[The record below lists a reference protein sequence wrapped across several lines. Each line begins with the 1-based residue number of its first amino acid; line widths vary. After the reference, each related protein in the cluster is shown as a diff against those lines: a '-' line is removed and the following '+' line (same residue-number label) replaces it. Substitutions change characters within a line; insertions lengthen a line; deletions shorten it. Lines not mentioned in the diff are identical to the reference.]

1 MKKERKLYMGLFSKL
16 SSIFKSNK
24 STVKDYVDPKTGA
37 VTKSSVFYNKAEE
50 RFLKLDNDSCAMV
63 IHPGGKVEVVFT
75 KLYDKDEQRVTAEEE
90 TLMSIALFMRQPG
103 FAELLRNEFH
113 NIAMDNI
120 SKLTEVED

>member
-1 MKKERKLYMGLFSKL
+1 MGLFAKIG
-16 SSIFKSNK
+16 SIFKSDK
-24 STVKDYVDPKTGA
+24 SNIKDYIDPATGE
-37 VTKSSVFYNKAEE
+37 VTKSSVFYNKASE
-50 RFLKLDNDSCAMV
+50 RFLKLDNNSCAMV